1 LNNTVTESRFK
12 QSIENI
18 FPNNEPIDVKRW
30 VMLSDGLLL
39 ILQEEM
45 DTMVENKIEPKDVN
59 KYVSTKVREMFL
71 N

>member
-1 LNNTVTESRFK
+1 
-12 QSIENI
+12 
-18 FPNNEPIDVKRW
+18 
-30 VMLSDGLLL
+30 MLKDGWCY
-39 ILQEEM
+39 QMGCYWYYKEEM

>member
-1 LNNTVTESRFK
+1 MLCESRFK

-39 ILQEEM
+39 ILQKK
-45 DTMVENKIEPKDVN
+45 NG
-59 KYVSTKVREMFL
+59 YYG
-71 N
+71 

>member
-1 LNNTVTESRFK
+1 MLCESRFK

-39 ILQEEM
+39 ILQKKV

-59 KYVSTKVREMFL
+59 KSITKVRDVFL